1 MKKIALSL
9 LMLLLPAIAFSQAQ
23 APAQPEVAADGIPN
37 YPVQSIRSYEFDV
50 RAITV
55 SRQYET
61 RGRGEILNVEFGI
74 HNNTD
79 YPMDLYVFAIAT
91 YEDYK
96 KERSPYNPLLR
107 STERTALLNFV
118 PFPLAAEDA
127 NKDFRS
133 MKLEN
138 FRYTVGTGDD
148 KKEVL
153 VEFPKD
159 PRLGVNPVTGQ
170 AYKLQSD
177 IFVKTSHLSVY
188 KNNYRFFNQVTVLIF
203 DAKKLGDGKGI
214 PRPLYRQVISIDGRR
229 K

>member
-1 MKKIALSL
+1 MATEARGNFSFTIISAVPILSGRPYPFSGLQSGRAVYHPNREPESMKKIALSL

-148 KKEVL
+148 KKRCWSNSR
-153 VEFPKD
+153 KIQ
-159 PRLGVNPVTGQ
+159 G
-170 AYKLQSD
+170 
-177 IFVKTSHLSVY
+177 SV
-188 KNNYRFFNQVTVLIF
+188 
-203 DAKKLGDGKGI
+203 
-214 PRPLYRQVISIDGRR
+214 SIR
-229 K
+229 